1 MVNRTSAIVRRVATA
16 IVSVSLIAAVAGSTA
31 AKETGPEQTRAQQVR
46 ELVLKQREKVLAQ
59 IEAIMA
65 GQKDRSQQAASEPA
79 EEPASADEASE
90 PEGEEAEPEGAEI
103 EEAEEAE
110 GDEADAEAEGDEAE
124 EGESEEEDVS
134 ELPDTGTGRSHG
146 AETPSSPLMA
156 ALGVLA
162 AAGIGMRRRFA
173 QDQRP
178 GTARSGG

>member
-90 PEGEEAEPEGAEI
+90 PEGEASEPEGEEAEPEGAEI

-173 QDQRP
+173 QDPR
-178 GTARSGG
+178 